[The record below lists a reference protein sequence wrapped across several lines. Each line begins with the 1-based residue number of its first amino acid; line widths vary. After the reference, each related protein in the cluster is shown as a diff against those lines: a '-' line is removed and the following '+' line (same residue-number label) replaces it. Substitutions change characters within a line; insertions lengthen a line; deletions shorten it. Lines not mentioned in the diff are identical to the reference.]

1 MMNCPHNQKTKRIIS
16 LKLKGRRCSPATE
29 FKKGNIPWNKG
40 LKRRGLQYA
49 YHNKS
54 ETKFKPGH
62 RPKNWLPVSTIIIRI
77 DTTGKAYHLIKV
89 AEPKKWEYL
98 SRHVWEA
105 TRGREIPS
113 GFIIYHLDG
122 ISLND
127 SQENLICVSRSIHIA
142 FCKIDIE
149 DFESRKIRNV
159 SIASKRRW
167 REYRERL
174 AQGVL

>member
-1 MMNCPHNQKTKRIIS
+1 MNRPHNEKTKRIIS

-29 FKKGNIPWNKG
+29 FKKGHIPWNKG
-40 LKRRGLQYA
+40 FKRRGLQYA
-49 YHNKS
+49 YHHNS
-54 ETKFKPGH
+54 SAKFKLGH
-62 RPKNWLPVSTIIIRI
+62 RPKNSLPVGTIIIRI
-77 DTTGKAYHLIKV
+77 DSNGKPYHHIKV

-105 TRGREIPS
+105 TRNREIPS

-127 SQENLICVSRSIHIA
+127 SQENLIC
-142 FCKIDIE
+142 IDIE
-149 DFESRKIRNV
+149 DFESRRTRNA